1 MPAKTAVSVLIEASP
16 PDNFEDVV
24 ARLRAAGL
32 EVEQVLEESG
42 VVLGSAAPERLPALM
57 AVRGAT
63 VEVQRSFQLEP
74 PDSSVQ

>member
-1 MPAKTAVSVLIEASP
+1 MSAKTAVSVLIETSEP
-16 PDNFEDVV
+16 EGFKEVV

-42 VVLGSAAPERLPALM
+42 VVLGSAAPERLPALR

-63 VEVQRSFQLEP
+63 VEAQRSFQLEP
-74 PDSSVQ
+74 PDSPIQ